1 MAGVAGVLS
10 AHSNGF
16 VGLETL
22 SIALSANCLVM
33 LVLGGWGRLYGAVV
47 GATVYVVMQH
57 FASNWNP
64 SHWMFIVG
72 ASMILVVR
80 FGKGGLLGLIDRLG
94 ARLRGPG

>member
-1 MAGVAGVLS
+1 
-10 AHSNGF
+10 
-16 VGLETL
+16 
-22 SIALSANCLVM
+22 
-33 LVLGGWGRLYGAVV
+33 
-47 GATVYVVMQH
+47 MQH

-94 ARLRGPG
+94 ERLRGPG